1 MIKDNNKAPLVP
13 VQENNMLKRQNNG
26 KGVKANS
33 DDQIKVKERKNNANV
48 SLSINL
54 SSLIHKRFEEIDLK

>member
-1 MIKDNNKAPLVP
+1 VNGKSTAPHLPIQNISPVRKMALMIKDNNKEPLVP

-33 DDQIKVKERKNNANV
+33 DD
-48 SLSINL
+48 
-54 SSLIHKRFEEIDLK
+54 

>member
-1 MIKDNNKAPLVP
+1 VNGKSTAPHLPIQNISPVRKMALMIKDNNKAPLVP

-33 DDQIKVKERKNNANV
+33 DD
-48 SLSINL
+48 
-54 SSLIHKRFEEIDLK
+54 